1 MVPLQ
6 LMSISGKELHV
17 SVLPLHVPERPFL
30 GGRHPDGLRG
40 LSRGLSKG
48 PRRSIAGGFAGAEG
62 GADGGCAGSGG
73 GAGTASSAGTV
84 FGGLTLFLLPGGRP
98 LCLGTGAGVGGS
110 AGAEGS
116 ARGFAGTV
124 AGAGSGSGS
133 AKESARGF
141 SGSAGSA
148 AAGSGSEATG
158 GSALSAISFK
168 DYFIGRS
175 PRKSQRKRWS
185 RGYLRRCRLH
195 LSI

>member
-1 MVPLQ
+1 MYRSCRCMYRSARSWAGVILRA
-6 LMSISGKELHV
+6 
-17 SVLPLHVPERPFL
+17 RPGLRSL
-30 GGRHPDGLRG
+30 GLSPRRGRLGRGSLWRLRG
-40 LSRGLSKG
+40 LGSRCWDGLFG
-48 PRRSIAGGFAGAEG
+48 RHRLRRLGLVFAPGWP
-62 GADGGCAGSGG
+62 
-73 GAGTASSAGTV
+73 TSS
-84 FGGLTLFLLPGGRP
+84 LRDWCGRR
-98 LCLGTGAGVGGS
+98 GS
-110 AGAEGS
+110 AGV
-116 ARGFAGTV
+116 GTV

-133 AKESARGF
+133 A
-141 SGSAGSA
+141 GSAGSA

>member
-40 LSRGLSKG
+40 LGRGL
-48 PRRSIAGGFAGAEG
+48 RRGRGLRGRLCRLGRWTRSLWRLRGAREP
-62 GADGGCAGSGG
+62 
-73 GAGTASSAGTV
+73 V
-84 FGGLTLFLLPGGRP
+84 LGRP
-98 LCLGTGAGVGGS
+98 LRPAPSSEAWPCFCSRVADLFAWGLGAGVGGS

-133 AKESARGF
+133 AKGSGF

>member
-30 GGRHPDGLRG
+30 GGRRPDGLRG
-40 LSRGLSKG
+40 LSRGL
-48 PRRSIAGGFAGAEG
+48 RRGRGLRGRLCRLGRWTRSLWRLRGLGSRCW
-62 GADGGCAGSGG
+62 DGL
-73 GAGTASSAGTV
+73 
-84 FGGLTLFLLPGGRP
+84 FGRHRLRGGRP
-98 LCLGTGAGVGGS
+98 LRLRTGAGVGGS

-133 AKESARGF
+133 AKGSGF

>member
-30 GGRHPDGLRG
+30 GRGHPNRLGRGLRSLGLSPRRGRLGRGSLWRLRG
-40 LSRGLSKG
+40 LGSRCWDGLFGRHRLRGL
-48 PRRSIAGGFAGAEG
+48 A
-62 GADGGCAGSGG
+62 
-73 GAGTASSAGTV
+73 
-84 FGGLTLFLLPGGRP
+84 LFLLPGGRP
-98 LCLGTGAGVGGS
+98 LRFGTGAGVGGS
-110 AGAEGS
+110 AGV
-116 ARGFAGTV
+116 GTV

-133 AKESARGF
+133 A
-141 SGSAGSA
+141 GSAGSA

>member
-30 GGRHPDGLRG
+30 GRGHPNGLGRGLRSLGLSPRRGRLGRGSLWRLRG
-40 LSRGLSKG
+40 LGSRCWDGL
-48 PRRSIAGGFAGAEG
+48 
-62 GADGGCAGSGG
+62 
-73 GAGTASSAGTV
+73 
-84 FGGLTLFLLPGGRP
+84 FGRHRLRF
-98 LCLGTGAGVGGS
+98 GTGAGVGGS
-110 AGAEGS
+110 AS
-116 ARGFAGTV
+116 VGTV

-133 AKESARGF
+133 A
-141 SGSAGSA
+141 GSAGSA

-168 DYFIGRS
+168 GYFIGRS